1 MTFEQV
7 RIFLAVAEHLHF
19 THAAEALYI
28 TQPAVS
34 AAIHSLETEYGLK
47 LFHRIGR
54 RIEITDAG
62 KLLQVEA
69 QKILDQVKLT
79 ERGLREF
86 NQLQQGELNLGASFT
101 VGNYWLPE
109 KISQFKQLYPGIII
123 HCTLA
128 NADDICTGTASG
140 LYDIGLI
147 AGEVKPIQKTVL
159 QEETVAGDRLE
170 IIVGRAHPWF
180 EQSVVSTDEL
190 RQSHW
195 VMREPGSGTQQMFE
209 QALARWGIRP
219 SDLEI
224 ILIFKS
230 SEMVKSVVE
239 SGVGATALPEL
250 MVKKELRL
258 KTLKAIK
265 VVDSSGI
272 VMAKI
277 TRPILQLKHYQR
289 FQTRAAKA
297 FAALLLKADYCQNS
311 Q

>member
-1 MTFEQV
+1 MTFEQL
-7 RIFLAVAEHLHF
+7 RIFMAVAEHLHF
-19 THAAEALYI
+19 THAADALYI

-69 QKILDQVKLT
+69 RKILDQVKLT

-109 KISQFKQLYPGIII
+109 KISRFRHNYPGITI

-140 LYDIGLI
+140 LYDLGLI
-147 AGEVKPIQKTVL
+147 AGEVKPVQRKVL
-159 QEETVAGDRLE
+159 EEETVGGDRLE
-170 IIVGRAHPWF
+170 IIVGKEHPWF
-180 EQSVVSTDEL
+180 EHPVVKTEEL
-190 RQSHW
+190 LKTSW

-209 QALARWGIRP
+209 QALARWGILP
-219 SDLEI
+219 SELEI

-230 SEMVKSVVE
+230 SEMVKAVVE

-265 VVDSSGI
+265 VIDASGT

-277 TRPILQLKHYQR
+277 TRPILQLKHCQR

-297 FAALLLKADYCQNS
+297 FEALLLDPS
-311 Q
+311 SGTR